1 MWDNFL
7 TEAHMNERRGASRR
21 PTDMTV
27 SKHVDGEIYF
37 CRACEIS
44 PTGIRLERIFNPDP
58 GDRPINIEL
67 PLVEGGLTTV
77 LAARKVWRKGD
88 FEAFEFMKP
97 SFAQQS
103 ILEQLFGNY

>member
-1 MWDNFL
+1 
-7 TEAHMNERRGASRR
+7 MNERRRAGRQ
-21 PTDMTV
+21 TIDMTV
-27 SKHVDGEIYF
+27 SKHVDGEVYY

-58 GDRPINIEL
+58 GDRPVRIEL

-77 LAARKVWRKGD
+77 LSVRKVWRKGEY
-88 FEAFEFMKP
+88 EAFEFMKP